1 MPMDEKTKAATL
13 PEPEQNASEPL
24 REEQLNEVTGGSG
37 SGSTDPVGGIVRL
50 NHNQN
55 VA

>member
-1 MPMDEKTKAATL
+1 MQTDEKTKEL
-13 PEPEQNASEPL
+13 KVPEPEQNASEALP
-24 REEQLNEVTGGSG
+24 EEQLNEVTGGSG
-37 SGSTDPVGGIVRL
+37 AGSTDPGVGIRL